1 MIQVD
6 ANLTY
11 ISSVCFNKKNVLMC
25 YCTVKKVLVMKIL
38 GGIFQKLR
46 SGKYAQQL
54 GRTQKKEHNVLYRID
69 SE

>member
-1 MIQVD
+1 MD

-11 ISSVCFNKKNVLMC
+11 ISSVCFNKKNVLMY
-25 YCTVKKVLVMKIL
+25 YCIVKKKVLVMKLL
-38 GGIFQKLR
+38 GGMFQKLR